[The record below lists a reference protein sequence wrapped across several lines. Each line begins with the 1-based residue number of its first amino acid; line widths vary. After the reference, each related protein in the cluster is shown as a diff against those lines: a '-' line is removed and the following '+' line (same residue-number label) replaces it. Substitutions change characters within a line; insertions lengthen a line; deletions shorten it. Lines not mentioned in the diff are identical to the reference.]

1 MYKASRRSSKAGNN
15 KDQEFNLE
23 EIREMVKIEVQAEL
37 ARLESN
43 RSESWK
49 NQFLDCMDCK
59 AISSKVR
66 DVGNVI
72 ST

>member
-43 RSESWK
+43 RGES
-49 NQFLDCMDCK
+49 
-59 AISSKVR
+59 
-66 DVGNVI
+66 
-72 ST
+72 